1 MYWADKISQEIL
13 KSKKYRPYWVDDMK
27 TPSGRIHVG
36 SLRGVLIH
44 DLIYKALLNQKV
56 SAKFTYV
63 FDDHDPMDEVSA
75 SLPKEKW
82 SKYLG
87 QPLFTVPA
95 PDGKS
100 SNYAEFFALEFVAVF
115 NKLGCEPK
123 LIRTSDLYK
132 TGRMNDGVKNC
143 LDKVDVIRKIYEK
156 LYHKKMVADWYPFQ
170 VVCPKCGK
178 EATTKVTAW
187 DGQDVTFTC
196 GLDIAKYTQGCGYTG
211 KASPFSGEGKYAGK
225 LSWKIEWPVKW
236 QVIGVSIEGAGKDH
250 MSAGGSHDV
259 AKLVCEKVLK
269 YPVPYPIAYE
279 FFLLGGRKMSSS
291 KGLGTSAKE
300 ISEMLPPYLL
310 RFLFVR
316 TDYRR
321 AIEFDPIGTMLIP
334 DLFDEYD
341 RCWQAYNQ
349 DNDPE
354 FARVFEL
361 SQIGK
366 IPKKSP
372 KLFLPRFRDVANY
385 IQQNVDLSA
394 EFAKQKSANL
404 TAEEKEILS
413 ERENY
418 AHLWVEKYA
427 PEEFR
432 LTFSSQIP
440 STIANLSDDQKNFL
454 KKIIPLIEKD
464 LSADDLNL
472 ALYNLAKELKIESK
486 KAFTAIYLVFIGK
499 EHGPRAAWFLLQY
512 PKQEVIN
519 RLKQVSETR

>member
-1 MYWADKISQEIL
+1 MYWADKISQEIV
-13 KSKKYRPYWVDDMK
+13 KSKKYQPYWVDDMK

-44 DLIYKALLNQKV
+44 DLIYKALLGRKV
-56 SAKFTYV
+56 PAKFTYV

-75 SLPKEKW
+75 TLPRQEW
-82 SKYLG
+82 ERYLG
-87 QPLFTVPA
+87 QPLFTVPS
-95 PDGKS
+95 PDGKAA
-100 SNYAEFFALEFVAVF
+100 NYAEFFASEFVTVF
-115 NKLGCEPK
+115 NKLGCEPE

-132 TGRMNDGVKNC
+132 TGRMNNGVREC
-143 LDKVDVIRKIYEK
+143 LDNVHVIRKIYEK
-156 LYHKKMVADWYPFQ
+156 LYHKKIADNWFPFQ
-170 VVCPKCGK
+170 VVCPECGK
-178 EATTKVTAW
+178 VATTKVTAW
-187 DGQDVTFTC
+187 DSQNVTFSC
-196 GLDIAKYTQGCGYTG
+196 GDAAKYTQGCGYQG
-211 KASPFSGEGKYAGK
+211 KTSPFSSGGKYSGK

-236 QVIGVSIEGAGKDH
+236 QVIGVTVEGAGKDH

-259 AKLVCEKVLK
+259 AKLVCQKVLK

-279 FFLLGGRKMSSS
+279 FFLLGGKKMSSS

-300 ISEMLPPYLL
+300 ISDMLPQYLL

-321 AIEFDPIGTMLIP
+321 AIEFDPISTMLIP

-349 DNDPE
+349 DSDPE

-361 SQIGK
+361 SQIKK
-366 IPKKSP
+366 IPKKDP

-394 EFAKQKSANL
+394 EFAKQKGAGL
-404 TAEEKEILS
+404 TDEEKEILS
-413 ERENY
+413 ERQNY

-427 PEEFR
+427 PEESR

-440 STIANLSDDQKNFL
+440 STAANLSSDQKNFL
-454 KKIIPLIEKD
+454 KSVIPLIEKN
-464 LSADDLNL
+464 LLADDLNL
-472 ALYNLAKELKIESK
+472 ALYKLAKELKIDSK
-486 KAFTAIYLVFIGK
+486 KAFAAIYLSFIGK

-512 PKQEVIN
+512 PKKEVVN
-519 RLKQVSETR
+519 RLKQVSKT